1 MSDFSI
7 IGNRTA
13 MIDAAAKTTGA
24 GKYTD
29 DLSVPGMLVGKILHS
44 PYPHARIRRIDTS
57 RAEKCE
63 GVVAVVVGQDAPNP
77 YGILPVGHD
86 EYALALDK
94 VRYVGDN
101 VACVV
106 AVSESIAETALELI
120 DVEYEVLPAYFDPE
134 ESMKAVTDLIHDS
147 KPGNLEKDYHHV
159 FGDPD
164 QGFAGADQIAE
175 ARFIANEVTHA
186 AMEPHS
192 TLASFEIDPH
202 TGKPGR
208 LTVWSSTQVPY
219 YLQHKLSLVLEMP
232 MAQIRVIKPL
242 VGGGFGGKSEVIPLE
257 IIAAIAARKA
267 QAAVK
272 ITYTRE
278 EVFWAHRGRPRTIID
293 LKTGVKK
300 DGRITAVKARVVQD
314 GGAYCSYGVVTI
326 LYSGALLGALY
337 DIPNIQYDG
346 YRVLTNKPACGA
358 MRGHG
363 TVNVRFAF
371 ESQLD
376 ELALAIGMDPAEIR
390 QRNLL
395 QPPCIT
401 VNGLRVQSYGLPEC
415 IEKTVDR
422 SGWKQR
428 KGKLPRGRGL
438 GIACSHYVSGAA
450 NSIIRSDMPHSTVNI
465 KIDRDGGVVV
475 YTGASEIGQGSDT
488 MTAQIAAEVLGCSL
502 PRVRVIAA
510 DTDLTPIDIGS
521 YSSRVTFM
529 AGNATLRAASEVKR
543 LIAAAAAKKMGCAAE
558 DLIFRN
564 DQVLRKNAA
573 ASVGEL
579 ADKSV
584 RTTQDEASV
593 SGRVEGQILRG
604 SLQQKRKEEGPKE
617 KMSFEEAVV
626 AAIDFHGGL
635 TGTGSYAPP
644 QEARGGKHKGAGV
657 GPSPA
662 YSYSAQVA
670 EVSVDEE
677 TGEVVVHKVWAAH
690 DCGRALNP
698 VSVEGQIIGSVWM
711 GMGQALTE
719 EMVWKDG
726 MLMNPGLLEYR
737 SPSSVESPEVEP
749 IIVESVDPE
758 GPFGAKECS
767 EGSLAATIPA
777 IANAIY
783 DAVGVRLR
791 ESPFTPERVLSALRA
806 KRNARALN
814 LTKVLTRLLRHAS
827 ANTADRCASK
837 VRARNATR
845 SIHRGEKCR
854 PPRAVPIEP
863 YKVQTAPAQ
872 NCRRRNR
879 VSRGTFDACRAWQL
893 ARAGSNSHP
902 NHCRRHRFNS
912 IDAAET
918 IRAGARSRS
927 ARNRSA
933 ARHPA
938 AARRRRR
945 NRGPHHAPR
954 HRALRLSAP
963 ALCGP
968 HRSSGDRGIART
980 AEHGHHRR

>member
-1 MSDFSI
+1 MSSFSI
-7 IGNRTA
+7 IGKPTA
-13 MIDAAAKTTGA
+13 MVDAAEKTTGA

-44 PYPHARIRRIDTS
+44 PYPHARIKRIDTS
-57 RAEKCE
+57 RAEALD
-63 GVVAVVVGQDAPNP
+63 GVVAVATGKDAPNP

-86 EYALALDK
+86 EYPLALDK

-106 AVSESIAETALELI
+106 AVSEAIAEKAMELV
-120 DVEYEVLPAYFDPE
+120 DVEYELLPAYFDPE
-134 ESMKAVTDLIHDS
+134 ESMKAETDLIHDN
-147 KPGNLEKDYHHV
+147 KPNNLEKDYHHA

-164 QGFAGADQIAE
+164 KGFAEADHIAQ

-192 TLASFEIDPH
+192 TLASFELDPH
-202 TGKPGR
+202 TGKLGR

-232 MAQIRVIKPL
+232 MVQIRVIKPL
-242 VGGGFGGKSEVIPLE
+242 VGGGFGGKSEVIPIE

-267 QAAVK
+267 QAPVK

-293 LKTGVKK
+293 LKTGIKN
-300 DGRITAVKARVVQD
+300 DGSITCVKARVVQD

-376 ELALAIGMDPAEIR
+376 ELAAKIGMDPAEIR

-395 QPPCIT
+395 KPPCIT

-415 IEKTVDR
+415 IEKTVER
-422 SGWKQR
+422 SGWKLR
-428 KGKLPRGRGL
+428 KGKLPKGRGL

-488 MTAQIAAEVLGCSL
+488 MTAQVAAEILGCSL
-502 PRVRVIAA
+502 ARVRVIAA

-529 AGNATLRAASEVKR
+529 AGNATLRAAEDVKKR
-543 LIAAAAAKKMGCAAE
+543 IAAAAAKKMNCAAE
-558 DLIFRN
+558 ELIFRE
-564 DQVLRKNAA
+564 DVVFKKGSAPPPAKR
-573 ASVGEL
+573 
-579 ADKSV
+579 D
-584 RTTQDEASV
+584 QDEEVEVTQAGASV

-617 KMSFEEAVV
+617 WMTFEEAVV
-626 AAIDFHGGL
+626 AAIDFHGAL

-644 QEARGGKHKGAGV
+644 PEARGGKHKGGGV

-670 EVSVDEE
+670 EISVDED
-677 TGEVVVHKVWAAH
+677 TGEVTVHKVWAAH

-726 MLMNPGLLEYR
+726 MLMNAGLLEYR

-749 IIVESVDPE
+749 IIVESIDPE

-777 IANAIY
+777 ISNAIY
-783 DAVGVRLR
+783 DAVGVRLH
-791 ESPFTPERVLSALRA
+791 ESPFTPERVLAALRV
-806 KRNARALN
+806 KRKEKALN
-814 LTKVLTRLLRHAS
+814 LTEGVDPTSPARFREHGGSLCFKGKGPERHAL
-827 ANTADRCASK
+827 D
-837 VRARNATR
+837 
-845 SIHRGEKCR
+845 
-854 PPRAVPIEP
+854 P
-863 YKVQTAPAQ
+863 
-872 NCRRRNR
+872 
-879 VSRGTFDACRAWQL
+879 
-893 ARAGSNSHP
+893 
-902 NHCRRHRFNS
+902 
-912 IDAAET
+912 
-918 IRAGARSRS
+918 
-927 ARNRSA
+927 
-933 ARHPA
+933 
-938 AARRRRR
+938 ARRETT
-945 NRGPHHAPR
+945 A
-954 HRALRLSAP
+954 A
-963 ALCGP
+963 
-968 HRSSGDRGIART
+968 SGGAD
-980 AEHGHHRR
+980 

>member
-1 MSDFSI
+1 MSVDFSI
-7 IGNRTA
+7 IGKPTA
-13 MIDAAAKTTGA
+13 MIDAAGKTTGA

-29 DLSVPGMLVGKILHS
+29 DLSVPGMLIGKILHS
-44 PYPHARIRRIDTS
+44 PYPHARIKRIDTT
-57 RAEKCE
+57 RAGKCE
-63 GVVAVVVGQDAPNP
+63 GVIAVVVGKDAPNP

-86 EYALALDK
+86 EHALALDK

-101 VACVV
+101 VVCVV
-106 AVSESIAETALELI
+106 AVSEAMAEKALELI
-120 DVEYEVLPAYFDPE
+120 DVEYEVLPGYFDPE
-134 ESMKAVTDLIHDS
+134 ESMKAQTNLIHDS

-164 QGFAGADQIAE
+164 KGFAEADQVAE

-232 MAQIRVIKPL
+232 MSQIRVIKPL

-257 IIAAIAARKA
+257 IIAAVAARKA
-267 QAAVK
+267 QAPVK

-293 LKTGVKK
+293 LKTGVKRN
-300 DGRITAVKARVVQD
+300 GRITAVKARVVQD

-376 ELALAIGMDPAEIR
+376 ELAAKIGMDPAEIR
-390 QRNLL
+390 QRNFL

-415 IEKTVDR
+415 IEKTVER

-529 AGNATLRAASEVKR
+529 AGNATLRAATEVKK
-543 LIAAAAAKKMGCAAE
+543 LIAAAAAKKMECGAGE
-558 DLIFRN
+558 LIFRN
-564 DQVLRKNAA
+564 DRIFRQGAA
-573 ASVGEL
+573 TSSL
-579 ADKSV
+579 AGSAHKSV
-584 RTTQDEASV
+584 HPTRHEASV
-593 SGRVEGQILRG
+593 SGHVDGQILRG
-604 SLQQKRKEEGPKE
+604 SLQQKRKEEGPKDW
-617 KMSFEEAVV
+617 MRFEEAVV
-626 AAIDFHGGL
+626 AAIDFHGAL

-644 QEARGGKHKGAGV
+644 PEARGGKHKGAGV

-726 MLMNPGLLEYR
+726 MLMNAGLLEYR
-737 SPSSVESPEVEP
+737 SPSSVESPEIEP
-749 IIVESVDPE
+749 IIVESIDPE

-783 DAVGVRLR
+783 DAVGVRLH
-791 ESPFTPERVLSALRA
+791 ESPFTPERVLAALRA
-806 KRNARALN
+806 KKNAKALN
-814 LTKVLTRLLRHAS
+814 LTGGVDPTS
-827 ANTADRCASK
+827 
-837 VRARNATR
+837 
-845 SIHRGEKCR
+845 
-854 PPRAVPIEP
+854 
-863 YKVQTAPAQ
+863 PAHF
-872 NCRRRNR
+872 R
-879 VSRGTFDACRAWQL
+879 
-893 ARAGSNSHP
+893 
-902 NHCRRHRFNS
+902 
-912 IDAAET
+912 
-918 IRAGARSRS
+918 
-927 ARNRSA
+927 
-933 ARHPA
+933 
-938 AARRRRR
+938 
-945 NRGPHHAPR
+945 
-954 HRALRLSAP
+954 
-963 ALCGP
+963 
-968 HRSSGDRGIART
+968 
-980 AEHGHHRR
+980 EHGGSLCFNGKGPERHEADPSRRQPPFLAGGAD

>member
-1 MSDFSI
+1 MV
-7 IGNRTA
+7 
-13 MIDAAAKTTGA
+13 DAAGKTTGA
-24 GKYTD
+24 GKYAD
-29 DLSVPGMLVGKILHS
+29 DLSLPGMLIGRILHS
-44 PYPHARIRRIDTS
+44 PYPHARIKSIDIS
-57 RAEKCE
+57 RAEKLD
-63 GVVAVVVGQDAPNP
+63 GVVAVVTGKDAPNP

-86 EYALALDK
+86 EHAMATDK

-101 VACVV
+101 VACVI
-106 AVSESIAETALELI
+106 AVDEATADKGLELI
-120 DVEYEVLPAYFDPE
+120 NVEYEVLPAYFDPE
-134 ESMKAVTDLIHDS
+134 ESMKAQSDFIHDN
-147 KPGNLEKDYHHV
+147 KPHNIEKDYHHV
-159 FGDPD
+159 FGEPEKA
-164 QGFAGADQIAE
+164 FAEAAHVAE

-232 MAQIRVIKPL
+232 MSQIRVIKPL

-257 IIAAIAARKA
+257 ITAAVAARAAKA
-267 QAAVK
+267 PVK

-278 EVFWAHRGRPRTIID
+278 EVFWAHRGRPRTIVD
-293 LKTGVKK
+293 LKTGVDKN
-300 DGRITAVKARVVQD
+300 GHITAVKARVVQD
-314 GGAYCSYGVVTI
+314 GGGYCSYGVVTI

-346 YRVLTNKPACGA
+346 YRVLTNKPVCGA

-376 ELALAIGMDPAEIR
+376 ELALKLDMDPAEIR
-390 QRNLL
+390 RRNLL
-395 QPPCIT
+395 KPPCIT

-415 IEKTVDR
+415 IDKVVDR
-422 SGWKQR
+422 SKWAER
-428 KGKLPRGRGL
+428 KGKMQKSRGL

-475 YTGASEIGQGSDT
+475 YTGASDIGQGSDT
-488 MTAQIAAEVLGCSL
+488 MVAQISSEVLGCSL
-502 PRVRVIAA
+502 ARVKVIAA

-529 AGNATLRAASEVKR
+529 NGNATLRAAQDVKKQIA
-543 LIAAAAAKKMGCAAE
+543 LAAARKMNCTPE
-558 DLIFRN
+558 DLVFREDVVFKQGSKPPVVSN
-564 DQVLRKNAA
+564 ESEEV
-573 ASVGEL
+573 
-579 ADKSV
+579 
-584 RTTQDEASV
+584 TEAGATV

-604 SLQQKRKEEGPKE
+604 SLQQKRKEEGPKDW
-617 KMSFEEAVV
+617 MTFEEAVV
-626 AAIDFHGGL
+626 AAIDFHGAL
-635 TGTGSYAPP
+635 SGTGSYAPP
-644 QEARGGKHKGAGV
+644 ADARGGKHKGAGV

-677 TGEVVVHKVWAAH
+677 TGEVTVHKVWASH

-737 SPSSVESPEVEP
+737 SPSSVESPEIEP
-749 IIVESVDPE
+749 IIVESIDPE

-783 DAVGVRLR
+783 DAVGVRLH

-806 KRNARALN
+806 KRSQKKID
-814 LTKVLTRLLRHAS
+814 LTEGI
-827 ANTADRCASK
+827 D
-837 VRARNATR
+837 
-845 SIHRGEKCR
+845 
-854 PPRAVPIEP
+854 P
-863 YKVQTAPAQ
+863 TAPARFREHGGSLWFRGKGPERHPLDPS
-872 NCRRRNR
+872 RRE
-879 VSRGTFDACRAWQL
+879 S
-893 ARAGSNSHP
+893 
-902 NHCRRHRFNS
+902 
-912 IDAAET
+912 
-918 IRAGARSRS
+918 
-927 ARNRSA
+927 
-933 ARHPA
+933 PA
-938 AARRRRR
+938 AA
-945 NRGPHHAPR
+945 G
-954 HRALRLSAP
+954 
-963 ALCGP
+963 
-968 HRSSGDRGIART
+968 GDD
-980 AEHGHHRR
+980 

>member
-1 MSDFSI
+1 MSDDFSI
-7 IGNRTA
+7 IGKPTA
-13 MIDAAAKTTGA
+13 MIDAAQKTTGA

-29 DLSVPGMLVGKILHS
+29 DLSVAGMLVGKILHS
-44 PYPHARIRRIDTS
+44 PFPHARIKGIDIS
-57 RAEKCE
+57 RAEKCD
-63 GVVAVVVGQDAPNP
+63 GVVAVVVAKDAPNP

-86 EYALALDK
+86 EYALALGK

-106 AVSESIAETALELI
+106 AVSEAIAEKALELI
-120 DVEYEVLPAYFDPE
+120 DVEYDMLPAYFDPE
-134 ESMKAVTDLIHDS
+134 ESMKAQSDLIHDS
-147 KPGNLEKDYHHV
+147 KRNNVEKDYHHV

-164 QGFAGADQIAE
+164 KGFAEADQVAE

-192 TLASFEIDPH
+192 TLASFELDPH

-232 MAQIRVIKPL
+232 MSQIRVIKPL

-257 IIAAIAARKA
+257 IIAAVAARKA
-267 QAAVK
+267 QAPVK

-293 LKTGVKK
+293 LKTGIKS

-371 ESQLD
+371 ETQLD
-376 ELALAIGMDPAEIR
+376 ELAAKIGMDPAEIR
-390 QRNLL
+390 QRNFL

-415 IEKTVDR
+415 IEKTVER

-428 KGKLPRGRGL
+428 KGHMPKGRGL

-529 AGNATLRAASEVKR
+529 AGNATLRAAAEVKA
-543 LIAAAAAKKMGCAAE
+543 LIAAAAAKKMGCHVE
-558 DLIFRN
+558 ELVFRN
-564 DQVLRKNAA
+564 DAIFRGKRSELTESESAQTSREPDGRGRPSPHDSTSRRSSTQVQQF
-573 ASVGEL
+573 E
-579 ADKSV
+579 
-584 RTTQDEASV
+584 QPSV

-604 SLQQKRKEEGPKE
+604 SLQQKRNEEGPKDW
-617 KMSFEEAVV
+617 MTFEEAVV
-626 AAIDFHGGL
+626 AAIDFHGAL

-644 QEARGGKHKGAGV
+644 PEARGGKHKGAGV

-726 MLMNPGLLEYR
+726 MLMNAGLLEYR
-737 SPSSVESPEVEP
+737 SPSSVESPEVEA

-783 DAVGVRLR
+783 DAVGVRLH
-791 ESPFTPERVLSALRA
+791 ESPFTPERVLAALRVDKNA
-806 KRNARALN
+806 KALN
-814 LTKVLTRLLRHAS
+814 LTEGVDPTSPTRFREHGGSLCFKGKGPKRHALDPGRRETPSVVGS
-827 ANTADRCASK
+827 AD
-837 VRARNATR
+837 
-845 SIHRGEKCR
+845 
-854 PPRAVPIEP
+854 
-863 YKVQTAPAQ
+863 
-872 NCRRRNR
+872 
-879 VSRGTFDACRAWQL
+879 
-893 ARAGSNSHP
+893 
-902 NHCRRHRFNS
+902 
-912 IDAAET
+912 
-918 IRAGARSRS
+918 
-927 ARNRSA
+927 
-933 ARHPA
+933 
-938 AARRRRR
+938 
-945 NRGPHHAPR
+945 
-954 HRALRLSAP
+954 
-963 ALCGP
+963 
-968 HRSSGDRGIART
+968 
-980 AEHGHHRR
+980 

>member
-1 MSDFSI
+1 MTDFSI
-7 IGNRTA
+7 IGKPTA
-13 MIDAAAKTTGA
+13 MVDAAGKTTGA
-24 GKYTD
+24 GKYAD

-44 PYPHARIRRIDTS
+44 PYPHARIKRIDTS
-57 RAEKCE
+57 RAEKLE
-63 GVVAVVVGQDAPNP
+63 GVVAVVTGKDAPNP

-86 EYALALDK
+86 EHALATDK

-101 VACVV
+101 VACVA
-106 AVSESIAETALELI
+106 AVDEATADQALELI

-134 ESMKAVTDLIHDS
+134 DSMKAETDLIHDN
-147 KPGNLEKDYHHV
+147 KPHNLEKDYHHV
-159 FGDPD
+159 FGDPERA
-164 QGFAGADQIAE
+164 FAEAEHVAE

-192 TLASFEIDPH
+192 TLASFEIDSL
-202 TGKPGR
+202 TGKQGR

-219 YLQHKLSLVLEMP
+219 YLQHKLSLVLEMQ
-232 MAQIRVIKPL
+232 MSQIRVIKPL

-257 IIAAIAARKA
+257 IIAAVAARKA
-267 QAAVK
+267 QAPVK

-278 EVFWAHRGRPRTIID
+278 EVFWAHRGRPRTIVD
-293 LKTGVKK
+293 LKTSVDK
-300 DGRITAVKARVVQD
+300 DGHITAVKARVVQD

-346 YRVLTNKPACGA
+346 YRVLTNKPVCGA

-376 ELALAIGMDPAEIR
+376 ELALKLKMDPAEIR
-390 QRNLL
+390 RRNLL
-395 QPPCIT
+395 KPPCIT
-401 VNGLRVQSYGLPEC
+401 INGLRVQSYGLPEC
-415 IEKTVDR
+415 IDKVVDR
-422 SGWKQR
+422 SDWNNR
-428 KGKLPRGRGL
+428 IGKLPKGRGL

-475 YTGASEIGQGSDT
+475 YTGASDIGQGSDT
-488 MTAQIAAEVLGCSL
+488 MVAQIAAEMLGCSMA
-502 PRVRVIAA
+502 RVKVVAA

-529 AGNATLRAASEVKR
+529 NGNATLRAAQEVKKQ
-543 LIAAAAAKKMGCAAE
+543 IASAAAKKMGCNPE
-558 DLIFRN
+558 DLVFCS
-564 DQVLRKNAA
+564 DQVQRKGLVDRGARAA
-573 ASVGEL
+573 QA
-579 ADKSV
+579 
-584 RTTQDEASV
+584 QASV

-604 SLQQKRKEEGPKE
+604 SLQQKRKDEGPKDQLT
-617 KMSFEEAVV
+617 FEEAVV
-626 AAIDFHGGL
+626 AAIDFHGAL
-635 TGTGSYAPP
+635 SGTGSYAPP
-644 QEARGGKHKGAGV
+644 VEARGGKHKGAGV

-677 TGEVVVHKVWAAH
+677 TGEVTVHKVWASH

-737 SPSSVESPEVEP
+737 SPSSVESPEIEP

-783 DAVGVRLR
+783 DAVGIRLH
-791 ESPFTPERVLSALRA
+791 ESPFTPERVLAALRA
-806 KRNARALN
+806 KKNAKNLN
-814 LTKVLTRLLRHAS
+814 LTEGVDPTSPTRFREHGGSLWFRGKGPERHALDPS
-827 ANTADRCASK
+827 R
-837 VRARNATR
+837 REATV
-845 SIHRGEKCR
+845 E
-854 PPRAVPIEP
+854 
-863 YKVQTAPAQ
+863 
-872 NCRRRNR
+872 
-879 VSRGTFDACRAWQL
+879 
-893 ARAGSNSHP
+893 AG
-902 NHCRRHRFNS
+902 
-912 IDAAET
+912 
-918 IRAGARSRS
+918 
-927 ARNRSA
+927 
-933 ARHPA
+933 
-938 AARRRRR
+938 
-945 NRGPHHAPR
+945 
-954 HRALRLSAP
+954 
-963 ALCGP
+963 
-968 HRSSGDRGIART
+968 GDD
-980 AEHGHHRR
+980 

>member
-7 IGNRTA
+7 IGKPTA
-13 MIDAAAKTTGA
+13 MVDAAGKTTGA
-24 GKYTD
+24 GKYAD
-29 DLSVPGMLVGKILHS
+29 DLSLPGMLVGKILHS
-44 PYPHARIRRIDTS
+44 PYPHAHIRRIDAS
-57 RAEKCE
+57 RAEKLD
-63 GVVAVVVGQDAPNP
+63 GVVAVVIGKDAPTP

-86 EYALALDK
+86 EHALVTDK

-101 VACVV
+101 VACV
-106 AVSESIAETALELI
+106 AAIDEATADKALELI

-134 ESMKAVTDLIHDS
+134 GAMKAQSDFIHDN
-147 KPGNLEKDYHHV
+147 KPQNIEKDYHHV
-159 FGDPD
+159 FGDPEK
-164 QGFAGADQIAE
+164 ALAEAAYVAE
-175 ARFIANEVTHA
+175 ARFLANEVTHA

-192 TLASFEIDPH
+192 TLAAFEIDPH

-257 IIAAIAARKA
+257 IIAAVAARKA
-267 QAAVK
+267 KAPVK

-293 LKTGVKK
+293 LKTGADK
-300 DGRITAVKARVVQD
+300 DGHITAVKARVVQD

-346 YRVLTNKPACGA
+346 YRVLTNKPVCGA

-376 ELALAIGMDPAEIR
+376 ELALKLKLDPAEIR
-390 QRNLL
+390 RRNLL
-395 QPPCIT
+395 KPPCVTI
-401 VNGLRVQSYGLPEC
+401 NGLRVQSYGLPEC
-415 IEKTVDR
+415 IDQVVER
-422 SGWKQR
+422 SGWNTR
-428 KGKLPRGRGL
+428 KGKLPKARGL

-475 YTGASEIGQGSDT
+475 YTGASDIGQGSDT
-488 MTAQIAAEVLGCSL
+488 MVAQIASEVLGCSL
-502 PRVRVIAA
+502 GRVKVVAA

-529 AGNATLRAASEVKR
+529 NGNATLRAAEEVKKQ
-543 LIAAAAAKKMGCAAE
+543 IAAAAAKKMNCAAE
-558 DLIFRN
+558 DLVFRE
-564 DQVLRKNAA
+564 DRVSK
-573 ASVGEL
+573 SHVG
-579 ADKSV
+579 AGDSPAGSDRSV
-584 RTTQDEASV
+584 RPTQGGASV

-604 SLQQKRKEEGPKE
+604 SLQQKRKDEGPKDS
-617 KMSFEEAVV
+617 MTFEEAVV
-626 AAIDFHGGL
+626 AAIDFHGAL

-670 EVSVDEE
+670 EVSVDED
-677 TGEVVVHKVWAAH
+677 TGEVTVHKVWAAH

-777 IANAIY
+777 ISNAIY
-783 DAVGVRLR
+783 DAVGGR
-791 ESPFTPERVLSALRA
+791 LRA
-806 KRNARALN
+806 KKAEKKIDLTEGIDPTSPTRFREHGGSLWFRGKGPERHPLDPAR
-814 LTKVLTRLLRHAS
+814 R
-827 ANTADRCASK
+827 
-837 VRARNATR
+837 
-845 SIHRGEKCR
+845 E
-854 PPRAVPIEP
+854 
-863 YKVQTAPAQ
+863 APA
-872 NCRRRNR
+872 
-879 VSRGTFDACRAWQL
+879 G
-893 ARAGSNSHP
+893 
-902 NHCRRHRFNS
+902 
-912 IDAAET
+912 
-918 IRAGARSRS
+918 
-927 ARNRSA
+927 
-933 ARHPA
+933 
-938 AARRRRR
+938 
-945 NRGPHHAPR
+945 
-954 HRALRLSAP
+954 
-963 ALCGP
+963 
-968 HRSSGDRGIART
+968 GDD
-980 AEHGHHRR
+980 

>member
-1 MSDFSI
+1 MKNGFSI
-7 IGNRTA
+7 IGKPVA
-13 MIDAAAKTTGA
+13 MVDAAGKTTGA

-29 DLSVPGMLVGKILHS
+29 DLSVPGMLIGKILHS
-44 PYPHARIRRIDTS
+44 PYPHARIKRIDTS
-57 RAEKCE
+57 RAEALE
-63 GVVAVVVGQDAPNP
+63 GVVAVVVGADAPKT

-86 EYALALDK
+86 ETALAVDK

-101 VACVV
+101 VACVA
-106 AVSESIAETALELI
+106 AVDEATAEKALELI
-120 DVEYEVLPAYFDPE
+120 EVEYEVLPAYFDPE
-134 ESMKAVTDLIHDS
+134 ESMKAERDLIHDH
-147 KPGNLEKDYHHV
+147 KTNNIEKDYHHV
-159 FGDPD
+159 FGDPEK
-164 QGFAGADQIAE
+164 GFGEADHIGE
-175 ARFIANEVTHA
+175 GRFIANEVTHA

-192 TLASFEIDPH
+192 TLASFEIDSQ

-219 YLQHKLSLVLEMP
+219 YLQHKLSLVLDMP
-232 MAQIRVIKPL
+232 MSQIRVIKPL

-257 IIAAIAARKA
+257 IIAAVAARKA
-267 QAAVK
+267 NAPVK

-278 EVFWAHRGRPRTIID
+278 EVFWAHRGRPRTIVD

-300 DGRITAVKARVVQD
+300 DGRITAVKARVMQD

-376 ELALAIGMDPAEIR
+376 EISAKIGMDPAEIR
-390 QRNLL
+390 RRNLL

-415 IEKTVDR
+415 IEQVVTR
-422 SGWKQR
+422 SKWNER
-428 KGKLPRGRGL
+428 RGKLGRGRGL
-438 GIACSHYVSGAA
+438 GLGCSHYVSGAA

-502 PRVRVIAA
+502 RRVKVIAA
-510 DTDLTPIDIGS
+510 DTDVTPIDIGS

-529 AGNATLRAASEVKR
+529 AGNATLRAAEEVKKQ
-543 LIAAAAAKKMGCAAE
+543 IASAAAKKMGCGVE
-558 DLIFRN
+558 DLVFR
-564 DQVLRKNAA
+564 DDVVTKKDA
-573 ASVGEL
+573 G
-579 ADKSV
+579 KSV
-584 RTTQDEASV
+584 RATQEITSATQASV

-604 SLQQKRKEEGPKE
+604 SLQQKRKDEGPKDSL
-617 KMSFEEAVV
+617 SFEEAVV
-626 AAIDFHGGL
+626 AAIDFHGAL
-635 TGTGSYAPP
+635 SGTGSYAPP
-644 QEARGGKHKGAGV
+644 PEARGGKHKGGGV

-662 YSYSAQVA
+662 YSYSAQIA

-677 TGEVVVHKVWAAH
+677 TGEVTVHKVWASH

-711 GMGQALTE
+711 GLGQALQE

-726 MLMNPGLLEYR
+726 MLMNPGMLEYR
-737 SPSSVESPEVEP
+737 SPSSAESPEIEP
-749 IIVESVDPE
+749 VIVESIDPE

-783 DAVGVRLR
+783 DAVGIRLH
-791 ESPFTPERVLSALRA
+791 ESPFTPERVLAALRA
-806 KRNARALN
+806 KKKAKAIDM
-814 LTKVLTRLLRHAS
+814 TEGV
-827 ANTADRCASK
+827 D
-837 VRARNATR
+837 
-845 SIHRGEKCR
+845 
-854 PPRAVPIEP
+854 P
-863 YKVQTAPAQ
+863 TAPTKF
-872 NCRRRNR
+872 REH
-879 VSRGTFDACRAWQL
+879 G
-893 ARAGSNSHP
+893 GSLWFKGKGP
-902 NHCRRHRFNS
+902 ERHEL
-912 IDAAET
+912 D
-918 IRAGARSRS
+918 
-927 ARNRSA
+927 
-933 ARHPA
+933 P
-938 AARRRRR
+938 ARRESLV
-945 NRGPHHAPR
+945 G
-954 HRALRLSAP
+954 
-963 ALCGP
+963 
-968 HRSSGDRGIART
+968 GDD
-980 AEHGHHRR
+980 

>member
-1 MSDFSI
+1 MV
-7 IGNRTA
+7 
-13 MIDAAAKTTGA
+13 DAAEKTSGA

-44 PYPHARIRRIDTS
+44 PYPHARIKRIDIS
-57 RAEKCE
+57 RAEQLE
-63 GVVAVVVGQDAPNP
+63 GVITVVVGKDAPNP

-86 EYALALDK
+86 EHALALDK

-106 AVSESIAETALELI
+106 AISEAIAEKALELI
-120 DVEYEVLPAYFDPE
+120 DVDYEVLPAYFDPE
-134 ESMKAVTDLIHDS
+134 ESMKASTDLIHDN
-147 KPGNLEKDYHHV
+147 KPNNLEKDYHHI

-164 QGFAGADQIAE
+164 RGFAEADHVAE

-192 TLASFEIDPH
+192 TLAAFEIDPH

-242 VGGGFGGKSEVIPLE
+242 VGGGFGGKSEVIPIE
-257 IIAAIAARKA
+257 IIAAVAARKA
-267 QAAVK
+267 QAPVK

-293 LKTGVKK
+293 LKTGVKN

-376 ELALAIGMDPAEIR
+376 ELAAKVGMDPAEIR
-390 QRNLL
+390 RRNLL

-415 IEKTVDR
+415 IEKTVER
-422 SGWKQR
+422 SRWDER

-502 PRVRVIAA
+502 SRVRVIAA

-529 AGNATLRAASEVKR
+529 AGNATLRAANEVKK
-543 LIAAAAAKKMGCAAE
+543 LIAAAAAKKMNCQPDDLVFRDDVVGKREGRVGTAAIGRPAE
-558 DLIFRN
+558 
-564 DQVLRKNAA
+564 QSSAA
-573 ASVGEL
+573 
-579 ADKSV
+579 
-584 RTTQDEASV
+584 TV

-604 SLQQKRKEEGPKE
+604 SLQQKRKDDGPKDQ
-617 KMSFEEAVV
+617 MTFEEAVV
-626 AAIDFHGGL
+626 AAIDFHGAL

-644 QEARGGKHKGAGV
+644 PEARGGKHKGAGV

-677 TGEVVVHKVWAAH
+677 TGEVTVHKVWAAH

-749 IIVESVDPE
+749 IIVESIDPE

-783 DAVGVRLR
+783 DAVGIRLH
-791 ESPFTPERVLSALRA
+791 ESPFTPERVLAALRSKKNA
-806 KRNARALN
+806 KALN
-814 LTKVLTRLLRHAS
+814 LTEGVDPTSPKGFREH
-827 ANTADRCASK
+827 
-837 VRARNATR
+837 
-845 SIHRGEKCR
+845 G
-854 PPRAVPIEP
+854 
-863 YKVQTAPAQ
+863 
-872 NCRRRNR
+872 
-879 VSRGTFDACRAWQL
+879 
-893 ARAGSNSHP
+893 GSLWFKGKGP
-902 NHCRRHRFNS
+902 
-912 IDAAET
+912 E
-918 IRAGARSRS
+918 
-927 ARNRSA
+927 
-933 ARHPA
+933 RHPLD
-938 AARRRRR
+938 
-945 NRGPHHAPR
+945 PSR
-954 HRALRLSAP
+954 HEP
-963 ALCGP
+963 AG
-968 HRSSGDRGIART
+968 GAD
-980 AEHGHHRR
+980 

>member
-1 MSDFSI
+1 MSDNFSI
-7 IGNRTA
+7 IGKPTA
-13 MIDAAAKTTGA
+13 MVDAAEKTTGS
-24 GKYTD
+24 GKYAD
-29 DLSVPGMLVGKILHS
+29 DLSLPGMLVGKILHS
-44 PYPHARIRRIDTS
+44 PYPHARIKRIDTS
-57 RAEKCE
+57 RAEKLA
-63 GVVAVVVGQDAPNP
+63 GVVAIVVGADAPTP

-86 EYALALDK
+86 EHALCTDK

-101 VACVV
+101 VACVA
-106 AVSESIAETALELI
+106 AVDEATAERALELI
-120 DVEYEVLPAYFDPE
+120 DVDYEVLPAYFDPE
-134 ESMKAVTDLIHDS
+134 ESMKAETELIHDN
-147 KPGNLEKDYHHV
+147 KPHNLEKDYHHV
-159 FGDPD
+159 FGDPEK
-164 QGFAGADQIAE
+164 ALAEAHCVAE

-186 AMEPHS
+186 AMEPHA
-192 TLASFEIDPH
+192 TLAAFDIDPH

-257 IIAAIAARKA
+257 IIAAVAARKA
-267 QAAVK
+267 KAPVK

-293 LKTGVKK
+293 LKTGANK
-300 DGRITAVKARVVQD
+300 DGHITAVKARVVQD

-346 YRVLTNKPACGA
+346 YRVLTNKPVCGA

-376 ELALAIGMDPAEIR
+376 ELAQKLGLDPAEIR
-390 QRNLL
+390 RRNLL
-395 QPPCIT
+395 KPPCIT
-401 VNGLRVQSYGLPEC
+401 VNGLRVQSYGLPVC
-415 IEKTVDR
+415 IDQVVDR
-422 SGWKQR
+422 SGWSDR

-465 KIDRDGGVVV
+465 KIDRDGGVVI
-475 YTGASEIGQGSDT
+475 YTGASDIGQGSDT
-488 MTAQIAAEVLGCSL
+488 MVAQIAAETLGCSL
-502 PRVRVIAA
+502 NRVKVVAA

-529 AGNATLRAASEVKR
+529 NGNATLRAAQEVKKQ
-543 LIAAAAAKKMGCAAE
+543 IAAAAARKMNCAPE
-558 DLIFRN
+558 ELLFRN
-564 DQVLRKNAA
+564 DRVERNGSRGDSRPRL
-573 ASVGEL
+573 SGEAEL
-579 ADKSV
+579 HGPA
-584 RTTQDEASV
+584 TEPSV
-593 SGRVEGQILRG
+593 SGHVEGQILRG
-604 SLQQKRKEEGPKE
+604 SLQQKRNDEGPKDS
-617 KMSFEEAVV
+617 MTFEEAVV
-626 AAIDFHGGL
+626 TAIDFHGAL

-644 QEARGGKHKGAGV
+644 PDARGGKHKGAGV

-670 EVSVDEE
+670 EVSVDED
-677 TGEVVVHKVWAAH
+677 TGEVTVHKVWAAH

-737 SPSSVESPEVEP
+737 SPSSVESPEVEA

-783 DAVGVRLR
+783 DALGIRLH
-791 ESPFTPERVLSALRA
+791 EAPFTPERILAALRA
-806 KRNARALN
+806 KNQQKKIN
-814 LTKVLTRLLRHAS
+814 LTEGVDPTSPERFREHGGSLWFRGKGPLRHPL
-827 ANTADRCASK
+827 D
-837 VRARNATR
+837 
-845 SIHRGEKCR
+845 
-854 PPRAVPIEP
+854 P
-863 YKVQTAPAQ
+863 
-872 NCRRRNR
+872 
-879 VSRGTFDACRAWQL
+879 
-893 ARAGSNSHP
+893 
-902 NHCRRHRFNS
+902 
-912 IDAAET
+912 
-918 IRAGARSRS
+918 
-927 ARNRSA
+927 
-933 ARHPA
+933 
-938 AARRRRR
+938 ARRETPV
-945 NRGPHHAPR
+945 G
-954 HRALRLSAP
+954 
-963 ALCGP
+963 
-968 HRSSGDRGIART
+968 GDD
-980 AEHGHHRR
+980 